1 MKLNERAFVASY
13 SIQDI
18 GLDYVAF
25 YLGILS
31 LEHGRFYG

>member
-1 MKLNERAFVASY
+1 MKLNELVFVARY

-25 YLGILS
+25 YLGFLS
-31 LEHGRFYG
+31 LENGKLYG